1 MNSLTLPT
9 AVQFGGQSYP
19 LIDRDGVPHL
29 AARDLARAL
38 QYADES
44 GVLKIFQ
51 RNASEFTAAMTCTVK
66 LTAQGDLRGQA
77 RETRLFSL
85 RGCHLVAMFA
95 QTHIAAAFRRWV
107 LDVLEGIEQQ
117 PRPPMPAPTPTVPA
131 DQLTAAQAELMDTQ
145 RKLIA
150 TQERLLAVTDK
161 VKPKPSKKQRPITEE
176 EIAEMRRLRATGLGC
191 TEIGRRVGR
200 HGGTVS
206 MLIRDV
212 KVQADLFGG
221 AA

>member
-19 LIDRDGVPHL
+19 LIDRAGVPHL

-44 GVLKIFQ
+44 AVLKIFQ
-51 RNASEFTAAMTCTVK
+51 RNAAEFTPALTCTVK
-66 LTAQGDLRGQA
+66 LTAQGQA

-95 QTHIAAAFRRWV
+95 RTEIAAAFRRWV
-107 LDVLEGIEQQ
+107 LDVLDSLDRAQV
-117 PRPPMPAPTPTVPA
+117 PAPKAPAPTVPA
-131 DQLTAAQAELMDTQ
+131 EQLTAAHAELLEVQ

-150 TQERLLAVTDK
+150 TQERLLAGPGNRRKRPRPQPLTDA
-161 VKPKPSKKQRPITEE
+161 
-176 EIAEMRRLRATGLGC
+176 EIATIRQLRAQGLSCADIARQTG
-191 TEIGRRVGR
+191 RSP
-200 HGGTVS
+200 GTVS
-206 MLIRDV
+206 MISRDAA
-212 KVQADLFGG
+212 QADLFGG